1 MSLKV
6 GDNLVLLL
14 VITPS
19 VKCQLATEMGHV
31 GLTLWIALLLRYE
44 KTAEVLP

>member
-1 MSLKV
+1 MKV
-6 GDNLVLLL
+6 GDNLVLFL